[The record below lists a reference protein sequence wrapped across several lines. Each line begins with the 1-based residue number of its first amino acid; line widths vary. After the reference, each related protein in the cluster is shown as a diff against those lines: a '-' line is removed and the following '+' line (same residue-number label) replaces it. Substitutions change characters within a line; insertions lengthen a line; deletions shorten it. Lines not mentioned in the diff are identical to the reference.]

1 MSFRFEWPEFNSG
14 FYDQA
19 KELLRS
25 VSLLLTFSLNST
37 HPSTLLISLN
47 HVLLPSSWVG
57 FFFLT
62 QALNKGDKPQIIA
75 DRIDVNHLDMGS
87 IVCQSSTLI

>member
-1 MSFRFEWPEFNSG
+1 MFFFLHLG
-14 FYDQA
+14 
-19 KELLRS
+19 L
-25 VSLLLTFSLNST
+25 V
-37 HPSTLLISLN
+37 
-47 HVLLPSSWVG
+47 